1 MVIFLSRS
9 DLCVLAVNCV
19 FAKLSSGILTFRAET
34 QESRKDPKGKQRLE
48 VANKRRM
55 FKQTYLVTGGA
66 GFIGSHIVER
76 LVRDGHRVRVLDD
89 FSSGKESNLESFR
102 KEIELVRG
110 DIRDAAVVN
119 EATKDVDIVF
129 HEAALGSVPR
139 SVADP
144 LTTHEVNMTGTLNV
158 LLAARE
164 AGVKRVVYASSSS
177 VYGETPVLPKSEDMT
192 PQPLSPYALS
202 KLVGEHYASVFKH
215 IYGFDVVALRY
226 FNIFGPRQDP
236 ESQYAAV
243 IPRFIT
249 ALLEGK
255 SPVVYGDGLQS
266 RDFTYVDNVVEA
278 NLLASEADGA
288 GAKAFNVACGGR
300 YTLLDLLAKL
310 KQILG
315 SDIEPIHE
323 AARAGDVKDSQ
334 ASIAAAQRELGYKV
348 SVGFEEGL
356 HKTAA
361 WYQSQMR

>member
-1 MVIFLSRS
+1 MS
-9 DLCVLAVNCV
+9 
-19 FAKLSSGILTFRAET
+19 
-34 QESRKDPKGKQRLE
+34 
-48 VANKRRM
+48 
-55 FKQTYLVTGGA
+55 KQTYLVTGGA

-76 LVRDGHRVRVLDD
+76 LVCDGHRVRVLDD
-89 FSSGKESNLESFR
+89 FSAGKESNLESFR
-102 KEIELVRG
+102 SEIDVVRG
-110 DIRDAAVVN
+110 DIRDSAIVSDAMRGI
-119 EATKDVDIVF
+119 DIVF

-177 VYGETPVLPKSEDMT
+177 VYGETPVLPKREDMT

-215 IYGFDVVALRY
+215 VYDFEVVALRY

-266 RDFTYVDNVVEA
+266 RDFTYVDNVVDA
-278 NLLASEADGA
+278 NLLASEAGGA
-288 GAKAFNVACGGR
+288 AGQAFNIACGGR

-310 KQILG
+310 KEILG
-315 SDIEPIHE
+315 TGIEPIHE

-334 ASIAAAQRELGYKV
+334 ASIEAAERVLGYRV
-348 SVGFEEGL
+348 SVEFDEGL
-356 HKTAA
+356 HRTAA
-361 WYQSQMR
+361 WYRSKSGNS

>member
-1 MVIFLSRS
+1 MS
-9 DLCVLAVNCV
+9 
-19 FAKLSSGILTFRAET
+19 K
-34 QESRKDPKGKQRLE
+34 K
-48 VANKRRM
+48 
-55 FKQTYLVTGGA
+55 TYLVTGGA

-102 KEIELVRG
+102 TEIELVKG
-110 DIRDAAVVN
+110 DIRDAAIVSEAMKGVN
-119 EATKDVDIVF
+119 VVF

-177 VYGETPVLPKSEDMT
+177 VYGETPVLPKKEDMT

-215 IYGFDVVALRY
+215 VYGFEVVGLRY

-243 IPRFIT
+243 IPRFIM

-266 RDFTYVDNVVEA
+266 RDFTYVDNVVDA
-278 NLLASEADGA
+278 NLLASEADGVA
-288 GAKAFNVACGGR
+288 GQAFNVACGGR
-300 YTLLDLLAKL
+300 YTLLELLARL
-310 KQILG
+310 KEILG

-334 ASIAAAQRELGYKV
+334 ASIEAAARALAYRV
-348 SVGFEEGL
+348 SVDFEEGL
-356 HKTAA
+356 QRTAG
-361 WYQSQMR
+361 WYRKQTGR